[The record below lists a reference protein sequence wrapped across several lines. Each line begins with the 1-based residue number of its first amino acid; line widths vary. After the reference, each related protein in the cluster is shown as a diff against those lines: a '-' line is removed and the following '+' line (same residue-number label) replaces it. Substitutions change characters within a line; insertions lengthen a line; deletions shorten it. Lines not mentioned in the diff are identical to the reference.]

1 VPTLLTVPA
10 PREIRLESVPSDP
23 PGPGQVRIETL
34 YSGISAGTELATY
47 RGSNPYLHKR
57 WDAEQRLF
65 QASDVPSLAYP
76 VRNMGYEEVGRVV
89 ELGPGVVV
97 PAVGDLVYGTWGHRS
112 EAVVDAAWAAVRRLP
127 DGLDPLLGIFSHIGS
142 VALNGVHDAAIR
154 IGDTVAVFGLGVP
167 GQIVAQL
174 AKRSGATVIG
184 VDPLGDRRRLASEL
198 GAVDVALDPAG
209 GGAAEA
215 IKARTDGRGADVTI
229 EVSGMAAA
237 LHEAIRATA
246 YSARV
251 VALGF
256 FQGAPTGLALG
267 DEFHHNRVSLI
278 SSQIS
283 GVAPEQSYRWDKPR
297 LARTVMALQADGTLN
312 LRPLVSHVLPFA
324 EAAAAFAML
333 DASPESA
340 LQVVLATEAAPAT
353 GPAAAA
359 GGAA

>member
-10 PREIRLESVPSDP
+10 PREIRLESVPSEP
-23 PGPGQVRIETL
+23 LGPGQVRLATL
-34 YSGISAGTELATY
+34 FSGISAGTELATY

-65 QASDVPSLAYP
+65 QASDTPSLAYP

-89 ELGPGVVV
+89 ELGPGVVA
-97 PAVGDLVYGTWGHRS
+97 PAVGDLVYGTWGHRT
-112 EAVVDAAWAAVRRLP
+112 EAAVDAAWAAARRLP

-142 VALNGVHDAAIR
+142 VALNGVHDAAVR

-174 AKRSGATVIG
+174 ARRSGATVIG
-184 VDPLGDRRRLASEL
+184 VDPLPDRRRLALDL
-198 GAVDVALDPAG
+198 GAVDLALDPVA

-215 IKARTDGRGADVTI
+215 IKARTEGRGADVTI
-229 EVSGMAAA
+229 EVSGVAAA

-256 FQGAPTGLALG
+256 FQGTPTGLALG

-297 LARTVMALQADGTLN
+297 LARTVMALQAAGTLN

-324 EAAAAFAML
+324 EAAEAFAML
-333 DASPESA
+333 DAAPESA
-340 LQVVLATEAAPAT
+340 LQVVLAMAAAPARR
-353 GPAAAA
+353 PIAA
-359 GGAA
+359 GGGAA

>member
-10 PREIRLESVPSDP
+10 PREIRLESVPSEP
-23 PGPGQVRIETL
+23 PGPGQVRLATL

-65 QASDVPSLAYP
+65 QASDAPSLAYP

-89 ELGPGVVV
+89 ELGPGVVM
-97 PAVGDLVYGTWGHRS
+97 PAVGDLVYGTWGHRT
-112 EAVVDAAWAAVRRLP
+112 EAVVDAAWAAARRLP

-142 VALNGVHDAAIR
+142 VALNGVHDAAR

-184 VDPLGDRRRLASEL
+184 VDPLADRRRLASEL
-198 GAVDVALDPAG
+198 GAVDAALDPAG

-229 EVSGMAAA
+229 EVSGVAAA

-267 DEFHHNRVSLI
+267 DEFHHNRVTLI

-333 DASPESA
+333 DAAPESA

-353 GPAAAA
+353 RPVAA
-359 GGAA
+359 GGGAA

>member
-1 VPTLLTVPA
+1 MPTLITVPA
-10 PREIRLESVPSDP
+10 PHEIRLESVPSDP
-23 PGPGQVRIETL
+23 AGPGRVRIETL
-34 YSGISAGTELATY
+34 FSGISAGTELATY

-65 QASDVPSLAYP
+65 QAGETPSLAYP
-76 VRNMGYEEVGRVV
+76 VRTMGYEEVGRVV
-89 ELGPGVVV
+89 ELGPGVVA
-97 PAVGDLVYGTWGHRS
+97 PAVGDLVYGTWGHRT
-112 EAVVDAAWAAVRRLP
+112 EAVVDAAWAAARRLP

-142 VALNGVHDAAIR
+142 VALNGVHDAMIR

-174 AKRSGATVIG
+174 AKRSGATVVG
-184 VDPLGDRRRLASEL
+184 VDPLADRRRLAAEL

-209 GGAAEA
+209 GGVAEA
-215 IKARTDGRGADVTI
+215 IKARTEGRGADVSI
-229 EVSGMAAA
+229 EVSGVAAA

-256 FQGAPTGLALG
+256 FQGTPSGLSLG
-267 DEFHHNRVSLI
+267 DEFHHNRVSLV

-297 LARTVMALQADGTLN
+297 LARTVMALQAAGTLN

-333 DASPESA
+333 DAAPESA
-340 LQVVLATEAAPAT
+340 LQVVLTTETPPAT
-353 GPAAAA
+353 GPVTAT

>member
-10 PREIRLESVPSDP
+10 PREIRLEDLPGAP
-23 PGPGQVRIETL
+23 LGPGQVRIETL

-47 RGSNPYLHKR
+47 RGSNPYLHMR

-65 QASDVPSLAYP
+65 QASDTPSLAYP
-76 VRNMGYEEVGRVV
+76 VRTMGYEEVGRVV
-89 ELGPGVVV
+89 ELGPGAIA
-97 PAVGDLVYGTWGHRS
+97 PAVGDLVYGTWGHRT
-112 EAVVDAAWAAVRRLP
+112 EAVVDAAWAAARRLP

-184 VDPLGDRRRLASEL
+184 VDPLADRRRLAIAL
-198 GAVDVALDPAG
+198 GAVDLALDPAA

-215 IKARTDGRGADVTI
+215 IKAHTDGRGADVTI
-229 EVSGMAAA
+229 EVSGVAAA

-251 VALGF
+251 VAVGF
-256 FQGAPTGLALG
+256 FQGTPTGLALG

-333 DASPESA
+333 DAAPESA
-340 LQVVLATEAAPAT
+340 LQVVLATESAPAT
-353 GPAAAA
+353 GHVAAD
-359 GGAA
+359 GGAK

>member
-10 PREIRLESVPSDP
+10 PREIRLESVPSEP
-23 PGPGQVRIETL
+23 PGPGQVRLATL

-65 QASDVPSLAYP
+65 QASDTPSLPYP
-76 VRNMGYEEVGRVV
+76 VRTMGYEEVGRVV
-89 ELGPGVVV
+89 ELGPGVVM
-97 PAVGDLVYGTWGHRS
+97 PAVGDLVYGTWGHRT
-112 EAVVDAAWAAVRRLP
+112 EAVVDAAWAAARRLP

-174 AKRSGATVIG
+174 AKRSGATVIA
-184 VDPLGDRRRLASEL
+184 VDPLTDRRRLASEL
-198 GAVDVALDPAG
+198 GAVDAALDPAG
-209 GGAAEA
+209 GGVAEA

-229 EVSGMAAA
+229 EVSGVAAA

-297 LARTVMALQADGTLN
+297 LARTVMALQADGALN

-324 EAAAAFAML
+324 EAAAAFARL
-333 DASPESA
+333 DTAPESA
-340 LQVVLATEAAPAT
+340 LQVVLATEAAPVTTVAAT
-353 GPAAAA
+353 

>member
-1 VPTLLTVPA
+1 MPTLLTVPA
-10 PREIRLESVPSDP
+10 PREIRLESIPSEP
-23 PGPGQVRIETL
+23 LGPGQVRLATL

-57 WDAEQRLF
+57 WEAEQRLF
-65 QASDVPSLAYP
+65 QASDAPSLAYP

-89 ELGPGVVV
+89 ELGPGVVI
-97 PAVGDLVYGTWGHRS
+97 PAVGDLVYGTWGHRT
-112 EAVVDAAWAAVRRLP
+112 EAVVDAAWAAARRLP

-174 AKRSGATVIG
+174 AKRSGAAVVG
-184 VDPLGDRRRLASEL
+184 VDPLAARRDLARSL
-198 GAVDVALDPAG
+198 AAVDLALDPAVG
-209 GGAAEA
+209 SAAEA
-215 IKARTDGRGADVTI
+215 IKAHTDGRGADVTI
-229 EVSGMAAA
+229 EVSGVAAA

-256 FQGAPTGLALG
+256 FQGVPTGLALG

-312 LRPLVSHVLPFA
+312 LRPLVSHLLPFA
-324 EAAAAFAML
+324 AAAKAFAML
-333 DASPESA
+333 DAEPESA
-340 LQVVLATEAAPAT
+340 LQVVLATEAAPAAT
-353 GPAAAA
+353 VAAT

>member
-1 VPTLLTVPA
+1 MPTLITVPA
-10 PREIRLESVPSDP
+10 PHEIRLESVPSDP
-23 PGPGQVRIETL
+23 AGPGRVRIETL
-34 YSGISAGTELATY
+34 FSGISAGTELATY

-65 QASDVPSLAYP
+65 QAGETPSLAYP
-76 VRNMGYEEVGRVV
+76 VRTMGYEEVGRVV
-89 ELGPGVVV
+89 ELGPGVVA
-97 PAVGDLVYGTWGHRS
+97 PAVGDLVYGTWGHRT
-112 EAVVDAAWAAVRRLP
+112 EAVVDAAWAAARRLP

-142 VALNGVHDAAIR
+142 VALNGVHDAMIR

-174 AKRSGATVIG
+174 AKRSGATVVG
-184 VDPLGDRRRLASEL
+184 VDPLADRRRLAAEL

-209 GGAAEA
+209 GGVAEA
-215 IKARTDGRGADVTI
+215 IKARTEGRGADVSI
-229 EVSGMAAA
+229 EVSGVAAA

-256 FQGAPTGLALG
+256 FQGTPSGLALG
-267 DEFHHNRVSLI
+267 DEFHHNRVSLV

-297 LARTVMALQADGTLN
+297 LARTVMALQAAGTLN

-333 DASPESA
+333 DAAPESA
-340 LQVVLATEAAPAT
+340 LQVVLTTETLPAT
-353 GPAAAA
+353 GPVAAT

>member
-1 VPTLLTVPA
+1 MPTLITVPA
-10 PREIRLESVPSDP
+10 PHEIRLESVPSDP
-23 PGPGQVRIETL
+23 AGPGRVRIETL
-34 YSGISAGTELATY
+34 FSGISAGTELATY

-65 QASDVPSLAYP
+65 QAGETPSLAYP
-76 VRNMGYEEVGRVV
+76 VRTMGYEEVGRVV
-89 ELGPGVVV
+89 ELGPGVVA
-97 PAVGDLVYGTWGHRS
+97 PAVGDLVYGTWGHRT
-112 EAVVDAAWAAVRRLP
+112 EAVVDAAWAAARRLP

-142 VALNGVHDAAIR
+142 VALNGVHDAMIR

-174 AKRSGATVIG
+174 AKRSGATVVG
-184 VDPLGDRRRLASEL
+184 VDPLADRRRLAAEL

-209 GGAAEA
+209 GGVAEA
-215 IKARTDGRGADVTI
+215 IKARTEGRGADVSI
-229 EVSGMAAA
+229 EVSGVAAA

-256 FQGAPTGLALG
+256 FQGTPSGLSLG
-267 DEFHHNRVSLI
+267 DEFHHNRVSLV

-297 LARTVMALQADGTLN
+297 LARTVMALQAAGTLN

-333 DASPESA
+333 DAAPESA
-340 LQVVLATEAAPAT
+340 LQVVLTTETLPAT
-353 GPAAAA
+353 GPVAAT